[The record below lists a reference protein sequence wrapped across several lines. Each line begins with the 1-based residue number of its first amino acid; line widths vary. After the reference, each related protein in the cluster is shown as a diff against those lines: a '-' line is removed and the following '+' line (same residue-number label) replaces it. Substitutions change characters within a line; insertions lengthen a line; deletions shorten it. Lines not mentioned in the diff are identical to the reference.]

1 MKKSTPSLPGA
12 SRLKSPS
19 ESSKAVSMIKEV
31 GGMKGKAGATK
42 KMMSG
47 ASKKGMSSKKGY
59 C

>member
-1 MKKSTPSLPGA
+1 
-12 SRLKSPS
+12 
-19 ESSKAVSMIKEV
+19 MIKEV
-31 GGMKGKAGATK
+31 GGMKGKSGATK